1 MVAKSTQAALRGILP
16 VHIDHLQPENRES
29 FETAGG
35 VTVLRAT
42 YATDYQISVLP
53 LIEGLDSRRGA
64 VLSSN
69 FEFPNRYTRWDFGF
83 VDPPLE
89 ITARERTLWVR
100 ALNGRG
106 EVLAAAISDWLGS
119 AQNDFSVG
127 WEDGRL
133 RVDVPQPKGSFAEE
147 ERTRQTSI
155 FSVLRLIVRL
165 FYSDADCHL
174 GLYGAFAYDLAFQLE
189 GISRRITR
197 PADQRDLVLYLPDE
211 ILVVDHLKEHA
222 KLYRYDFVVDG
233 RTTEK
238 MPREGEDS
246 IPGTPIEPAAVGDH
260 GPGEYAAA
268 VEQARKEFHQGNMYE
283 CVLTQTFFRECGR
296 KPSELF
302 NALRQSNPAPYGALF
317 NLGDGEFLVAASPEM
332 FVRVIGRR
340 VETCPISGTIARG
353 RDPVSDA
360 DQILALLNSAKDAAE
375 LTMCTDVDRNDKSR
389 VCVPGTVSVI
399 GRRQVEMYSRLIHTV
414 DHVEGLL
421 REDMD
426 ALDAFLT
433 HTWAV
438 TVTGAPKRRAMQFI
452 EAHEKSSR
460 RWYGGAI
467 GFLGFNGNLNTGLTL
482 RTLRLK
488 DGIAEARVG
497 ATLLY
502 DSVPDDED
510 EECRLKVSALMSVLE
525 RPKTE
530 PAIVAASTRMQSGHG
545 KQVLFVD
552 HEDSF
557 VLMLADYFRQTGA
570 TVKTLRPDLA
580 RQALATERPDLVVL
594 SPGPGRPQDFALSD
608 TIAAALEANAAV
620 FGVCLGVQGIVEYFG
635 GRLNVLPSPMHGR
648 ASSVQL
654 SDDPIFDGLPEQVD
668 LARYH
673 SLYADADR
681 VPDDLSIVGR
691 SDDGIIMAVAHKELA
706 IKGVQFHPESILST
720 KDNHGLQ
727 MIANVMQAMT

>member
-1 MVAKSTQAALRGILP
+1 MEAKPDLFAAKGAPP
-16 VHIDHLQPENRES
+16 VHIDHLQPENRET

-42 YATDYQISVLP
+42 YATDYQVSVLP
-53 LIEGLDSRRGA
+53 LIEGLDTRRGA

-89 ITARERTLWVR
+89 IMARDRVLRIR

-106 EVLAAAISDWLGS
+106 EVLAAAIGDWLAGDES
-119 AQNDFSVG
+119 GIRVVP
-127 WEDGRL
+127 DGDSL
-133 RVDVPQPKGSFAEE
+133 RVDIPEAVGDFTEE
-147 ERTRQTSI
+147 ERTRQTSL
-155 FSVLRLIVRL
+155 FTVLRRIVAL
-165 FYSDADCHL
+165 FYSDADRHL
-174 GLYGAFAYDLAFQLE
+174 GLYGAFGYDLAFQLE

-197 PADQRDLVLYLPDE
+197 PADQRDLLLYLPDE

-222 KLYRYDFVVDG
+222 KLYRYDFEVGG
-233 RTTEK
+233 RTTVK
-238 MPREGEDS
+238 VPRDGEDS
-246 IPGTPIEPAAVGDH
+246 VLGPPQKPKGTGDH
-260 GPGEYAAA
+260 EPGEYAAA

-283 CVLTQTFFRECGR
+283 CVLTQTFFRECRR
-296 KPSELF
+296 KPSELY
-302 NALRQSNPAPYGALF
+302 NTLRHANPAPYGALF

-332 FVRVIGRR
+332 FVRVTGRR

-438 TVTGAPKRRAMQFI
+438 TVTGAPKRRAMQFV
-452 EAHEKSSR
+452 ESHEKSSR

-467 GFLGFNGNLNTGLTL
+467 GFVGFNGNLNTGLTL

-488 DGIAEARVG
+488 DGMAEARVG

-502 DSVPDDED
+502 DSVPEDED
-510 EECRLKVSALMSVLE
+510 EECTLKVSAMLAVVEAPTS
-525 RPKTE
+525 E
-530 PAIVAASTRMQSGHG
+530 PAVVVTAEKQSGLG

-570 TVKTLRPDLA
+570 TVKTLRPELA
-580 RQALATERPDLVVL
+580 RQALKTEKPDLVVL
-594 SPGPGRPQDFALSD
+594 SPGPGRPGDFDISQ
-608 TIAAALEANAAV
+608 TIAAALEAGAAV

-635 GRLNVLPSPMHGR
+635 GHLNILPSPMHGR
-648 ASSVQL
+648 ASNVTL
-654 SDDPIFDGLPEQVD
+654 NGDPIFAGLPDQVE

-673 SLYADADR
+673 SLYADAAR
-681 VPDDLSIVGR
+681 VPECLEVTGR
-691 SDDGIIMAVAHKELA
+691 SDDGIIMAVAHKELPV
-706 IKGVQFHPESILST
+706 KGVQFHPESILSM
-720 KDNHGLQ
+720 KDNHGLR
-727 MIANVMQAMT
+727 MIVNVMQCMS

>member
-1 MVAKSTQAALRGILP
+1 MVAESESNILGERQS
-16 VHIDHLQPENRES
+16 VHIDHLQPENRER

-42 YATDYQISVLP
+42 YATDYQVSVLP
-53 LIEGLDSRRGA
+53 LIEGLDTRRGA

-89 ITARERTLWVR
+89 ITARDRTLRVR

-106 EVLAAAISDWLGS
+106 EILAGAISAWLAADESG
-119 AQNDFSVG
+119 FSVQ
-127 WEDGRL
+127 WEDGVL
-133 RVDVPQPKGSFAEE
+133 RVDVPESSATFAEE
-147 ERTRQTSI
+147 ERTRQVSI
-155 FSVLRLIVRL
+155 FSVLRRIIAL
-165 FYSDADCHL
+165 FYSEADSHL
-174 GLYGAFAYDLAFQLE
+174 GLYGAFGYDLAFQLE

-197 PADQRDLVLYLPDE
+197 PADQRDLLLYLPDE

-222 KLYRYDFVVDG
+222 KLFRYDFIVDG

-238 MPREGEDS
+238 MPRDGEES
-246 IPGTPIEPAAVGDH
+246 ILGKTQQPKAKCDH
-260 GPGEYAAA
+260 APGEYAAA
-268 VEQARKEFHQGNMYE
+268 VEQARKEFYQGNMYE

-296 KPSELF
+296 KPSEIY
-302 NALRQSNPAPYGALF
+302 NALRQANPAPYGALF

-438 TVTGAPKRRAMQFI
+438 TVTGAPKRRAMQFV

-467 GFLGFNGNLNTGLTL
+467 GFAGFNGNLNTGLTL
-482 RTLRLK
+482 RTIRLK
-488 DGIAEARVG
+488 DGMADVRVG

-502 DSVPDDED
+502 DSVPEDED
-510 EECRLKVSALMSVLE
+510 EECALKVSAMLGVLDV
-525 RPKTE
+525 PKTA
-530 PAIVAASTRMQSGHG
+530 PDVVVLPSQRQTGVG
-545 KQVLFVD
+545 KTVMFVD

-580 RQALATERPDLVVL
+580 RQALLSEKPDLVVL
-594 SPGPGRPQDFALSD
+594 SPGPGRPGDFEISQ
-608 TIAAALEANAAV
+608 TITAAMDAGAAV
-620 FGVCLGVQGIVEYFG
+620 FGVCLGVQGIVEHFG
-635 GRLNVLPSPMHGR
+635 GQLDILPSPMHGR
-648 ASSVQL
+648 ASAVAL
-654 SDDPIFDGLPEQVD
+654 NGDEIFVGLPPEVE

-673 SLYADADR
+673 SLYADAAQM
-681 VPDDLSIVGR
+681 PDCLDVIGR
-691 SDDGIIMAVAHKELA
+691 SDDGIIMAVAHKKLA
-706 IKGVQFHPESILST
+706 VKGVQFHPESILST

-727 MIANVMQAMT
+727 MIVNVMQSMT

>member
-1 MVAKSTQAALRGILP
+1 M
-16 VHIDHLQPENRES
+16 HIDHLQPENRET

-35 VTVLRAT
+35 VTILRAT
-42 YATDYQISVLP
+42 YATDYQVSVLP
-53 LIEGLDSRRGA
+53 LIEGLDTRRGA

-89 ITARERTLWVR
+89 IMARDRSLRIR

-106 EVLAAAISDWLGS
+106 EVLAAAIGDWLAADDSGI
-119 AQNDFSVG
+119 AVVP
-127 WEDGRL
+127 DGDSL
-133 RVDVPQPKGSFAEE
+133 RVDIPEAEGAFTEE
-147 ERTRQTSI
+147 ERTRQVSI
-155 FSVLRLIVRL
+155 FSVLRRIVAL
-165 FYSDADCHL
+165 FYSEEDRHL
-174 GLYGAFAYDLAFQLE
+174 GLYGAFGYDLAFQLE
-189 GISRRITR
+189 GISRHIDR
-197 PADQRDLVLYLPDE
+197 PGDQRDLLLYLPDE

-222 KLYRYDFVVDG
+222 KLYRYDFVAGG
-233 RTTEK
+233 RTTVK
-238 MPREGEDS
+238 MPRDGEDS
-246 IPGTPIEPAAVGDH
+246 VLGTPQKPAGTGDH
-260 GPGEYAAA
+260 SPGEYAAA
-268 VEQARKEFHQGNMYE
+268 VEEARKEFYQGNMYE
-283 CVLTQTFFRECGR
+283 CVLTQTFFRECQR
-296 KPSELF
+296 KPSELY
-302 NALRQSNPAPYGALF
+302 NSLRQANPAPYGALF
-317 NLGDGEFLVAASPEM
+317 NLGEGEFLVAASPEM
-332 FVRVIGRR
+332 FVRVTGRR

-353 RDPVSDA
+353 HDPVSDA

-438 TVTGAPKRRAMQFI
+438 TVTGAPKRRAMQFV

-467 GFLGFNGNLNTGLTL
+467 GFVGFNGNLNTGLTL

-488 DGIAEARVG
+488 DGMAEVRVG

-502 DSVPDDED
+502 DSVPEEED
-510 EECRLKVSALMSVLE
+510 KECSLKVSAMLAVLE
-525 RPKTE
+525 APKSQPT
-530 PAIVAASTRMQSGHG
+530 IVTAAEKQTGRG

-570 TVKTLRPDLA
+570 SVKTLRPDLA
-580 RQALATERPDLVVL
+580 REALKTEKPDLVVL
-594 SPGPGRPQDFALSD
+594 SPGPGRPGDFDIAQ
-608 TIAAALEANAAV
+608 TITAALEAGSAV

-635 GRLNVLPSPMHGR
+635 GHLNVLPSPMHGR
-648 ASSVQL
+648 ASNVTL
-654 SDDPIFDGLPEQVD
+654 DDDAIFEGLPSQVE

-673 SLYADADR
+673 SLYTDAER
-681 VPDDLSIVGR
+681 VPESLEVIGR
-691 SDDGIIMAVAHKELA
+691 SDDGIIMGVAHKELPV
-706 IKGVQFHPESILST
+706 KGVQFHPESILST

-727 MIANVMQAMT
+727 MIVNVMQSMT